1 MSNDNRYPQR
11 PEDPRRRYNSNA
23 RRKKKKSFII
33 RRILLIA
40 LVVVVLATTIAFI
53 VISVKNNKADNPPK
67 TTSSGRSTSK
77 PDDKKGNDKVKPVS
91 TASILSTG
99 DMLIHES
106 LLSGASQGNGVYDFT
121 KSFNYV
127 KDIVSDADL
136 AVCNLEVTFGGTA
149 KKYSSFPLFNT
160 PDTLAD
166 ALKSAGFDL
175 LLTANN
181 HSYDSQAAGIKRTPQ
196 VIKEKDLLSIGT
208 RTDKSQKPYLVKDV
222 KGIKFGFLNYT
233 YETAPDAQGRKAL
246 NGNFMT
252 PEAGELVNSFNYD
265 KLDQFY
271 TDAKSKIDA
280 MQKDGAEVI
289 MLYLHWGTEYQIT
302 PNEDQKEIAKKMCD
316 LGVDVLIGGHPHVI
330 QPVETIKSE
339 ATGNKMVCLYSCGNA
354 LSNQRISM
362 MGLKTGHTEDGI
374 MFYTTFKKY
383 SNGEVRLEKVDY
395 IPTWVNIAQIGQK
408 KIHQIIPLKNIM
420 NTTDN
425 LGLNAETAKNAKSSY
440 ERTQKLVGS
449 GVDAFNQSASQEQKP
464 TQKDAA

>member
-1 MSNDNRYPQR
+1 
-11 PEDPRRRYNSNA
+11 
-23 RRKKKKSFII
+23 
-33 RRILLIA
+33 
-40 LVVVVLATTIAFI
+40 
-53 VISVKNNKADNPPK
+53 
-67 TTSSGRSTSK
+67 
-77 PDDKKGNDKVKPVS
+77 
-91 TASILSTG
+91 
-99 DMLIHES
+99 
-106 LLSGASQGNGVYDFT
+106 
-121 KSFNYV
+121 
-127 KDIVSDADL
+127 
-136 AVCNLEVTFGGTA
+136 
-149 KKYSSFPLFNT
+149 
-160 PDTLAD
+160 
-166 ALKSAGFDL
+166 
-175 LLTANN
+175 
-181 HSYDSQAAGIKRTPQ
+181 
-196 VIKEKDLLSIGT
+196 
-208 RTDKSQKPYLVKDV
+208 
-222 KGIKFGFLNYT
+222 
-233 YETAPDAQGRKAL
+233 
-246 NGNFMT
+246 
-252 PEAGELVNSFNYD
+252 
-265 KLDQFY
+265 
-271 TDAKSKIDA
+271 
-280 MQKDGAEVI
+280 VI

-339 ATGNKMVCLYSCGNA
+339 STGNKMVCLYSCGNA